1 MGLVE
6 AVKSVFGNYA
16 NFSGRARRSEYWFFY
31 LFNLLA
37 VFIFMILGVMLGG
50 VFGGGEGAAGGAMF
64 YGVDLVQ
71 NRNQQSKEIQN
82 DIMYLLRQGKKQE
95 IIKELDNL
103 KSKGKLGSTTLS
115 YNTTKDENGNP
126 VYLTADD
133 NNQSQSDY
141 IYNTLVKTI
150 NQ

>member
-50 VFGGGEGAAGGAMF
+50 VFGGGEGAAGGAIGG
-64 YGVDLVQ
+64 YILYITTVPLKWT
-71 NRNQQSKEIQN
+71 NRSLN
-82 DIMYLLRQGKKQE
+82 
-95 IIKELDNL
+95 
-103 KSKGKLGSTTLS
+103 
-115 YNTTKDENGNP
+115 
-126 VYLTADD
+126 
-133 NNQSQSDY
+133 
-141 IYNTLVKTI
+141 
-150 NQ
+150 